1 VTASLQLQLLNGGEP
16 SIDSAFA
23 GIERIDVGRGAW
35 LDVLPRWV
43 HGSDR
48 LFEDLEAGVGWQR
61 HQMIMYD
68 RVVDQPRLSAALAP
82 DEWKRWPVLC
92 EMAGALSERYR
103 EEFSTCWV
111 NFYRDG
117 RDGVAWHGDR
127 TGRRELEALVAIIS
141 LGHPR
146 RFLLRPKGGGTS
158 LRFDLGRGDL
168 LVMGG
173 SCQRTFEHSVP
184 KTKHAGPRISV
195 TFRPVPAGEY

>member
-1 VTASLQLQLLNGGEP
+1 VVTSSLQRELFERGDP
-16 SIDSAFA
+16 SIDADFA
-23 GIERIDVGRGAW
+23 GIERQDIGRGAW
-35 LDVLPRWV
+35 LDFLPRWV
-43 HGSDR
+43 LGSDR
-48 LFEDLEAGVGWQR
+48 LFEDLEAGVSWQR
-61 HQMIMYD
+61 HQMMMYD
-68 RVVDQPRLSAALAP
+68 RIVDQPRLSAALAP
-82 DEWKRWPVLC
+82 EEWKSWPLLL
-92 EMAGALSERYR
+92 EMAAALSGRYR

-127 TGRRELEALVAIIS
+127 TGRREPEALVAIIS

-195 TFRPVPAGEY
+195 TFRPVRP